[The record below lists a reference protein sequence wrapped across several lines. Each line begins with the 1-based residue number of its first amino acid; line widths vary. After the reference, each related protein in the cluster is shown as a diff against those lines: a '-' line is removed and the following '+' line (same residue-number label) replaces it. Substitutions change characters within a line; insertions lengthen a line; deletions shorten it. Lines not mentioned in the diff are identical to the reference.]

1 MRKLLNVLYITSPDA
16 YLAKEGETVLVL
28 VGEETKLRVPIHNLE
43 GIVCFGYTG
52 ASPALMQLCA
62 ERNVALS
69 FFTESGRFLARI
81 TGKINGNVLLRRKQ
95 YRIADNEG
103 QKLELARNF
112 ILGKVFNCRCVLQ
125 RFLRD
130 HHDNDPNGIM
140 TLRVDS
146 LFHILKRIENAETV
160 ETVRSIE
167 GEAARG
173 YFGVF
178 DQLILEQKD
187 LFTFNGRNR
196 RPPLDR
202 MNALL
207 SFLYTMLAHDCTAA
221 LESVGLDPQVG
232 FLHKE
237 RPGRSSLALDLM
249 EELRPYLV
257 DRLALSLVNNRQI
270 DGAGF
275 VVKESGGVIMNDEVR
290 KEVITVWQK
299 RKQEE
304 ITHPFLEEKI
314 PAGLIPYVQSLL
326 LARYLRGDLDAYPPF
341 LMK

>member
-1 MRKLLNVLYITSPDA
+1 MRKLLNVLYVTSPDA
-16 YLAKEGETVLVL
+16 YLAREGETVMVQ
-28 VGEETKLRVPIHNLE
+28 VGEETKIRVPIHNLE

-52 ASPALMQLCA
+52 ASPALMRLCA

-69 FFTESGRFLARI
+69 FFSENGRFLARI

-95 YRIADNEG
+95 YRMADDGEA
-103 QKLELARNF
+103 KLFVARNF

-130 HHDNDPNGIM
+130 HGAGDPDGIVM
-140 TLRVDS
+140 LRVDS
-146 LFHILKRIENAETV
+146 LYHILERIRRAETV
-160 ETVRSIE
+160 EAVRSIE
-167 GEAARG
+167 GEAARS
-173 YFGVF
+173 YYSVF
-178 DQLILEQKD
+178 DRLILDQKD
-187 LFTFNGRNR
+187 LFSFNGRNR

-207 SFLYTMLAHDCTAA
+207 SFLYTLLAHDCAAA

-237 RPGRSSLALDLM
+237 RPGRPSLALDLM
-249 EELRPYLV
+249 EELRSYLV
-257 DRLALSLVNNRQI
+257 DRLALSLVNNRQM
-270 DGAGF
+270 DGTGF
-275 VVKESGGVIMNDEVR
+275 TVKESGGVIMDDQTR
-290 KEVITVWQK
+290 KIVITAWQN

-304 ITHPFLEEKI
+304 IVHPFLGEKL
-314 PAGLIPYVQSLL
+314 PVGMIPYAQSLL
-326 LARYLRGDLDAYPPF
+326 LARFLRGDLDAYPPF